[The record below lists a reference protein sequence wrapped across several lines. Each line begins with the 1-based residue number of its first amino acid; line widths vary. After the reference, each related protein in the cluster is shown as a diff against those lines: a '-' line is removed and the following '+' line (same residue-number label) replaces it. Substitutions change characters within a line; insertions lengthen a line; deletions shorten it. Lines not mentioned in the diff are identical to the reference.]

1 MIPSVYHEFDTIVS
15 VKILD
20 GTELADYVKERQA
33 KQVRNLRQSWNVAP
47 KLAIIQTI
55 DDPVIDTY
63 VRMKRK
69 YGQDILIDVDVHRPS
84 TDDLAALISTLND
97 DASVHGIIIQLPLGQ
112 GIDIDTALN
121 GVRPDKDVDGLATGS
136 QFTAATA
143 QAIDWLLGGY
153 NVELRGRK
161 IAIVGN
167 GRLVGAPLAKLWQSS
182 NYDITVF
189 DEHSKNMSK
198 SLRRYQ
204 VIISAAGVP
213 GLITPEQLQPG
224 AVVVDAATSAEH
236 GKVVGD
242 VSEAVRQRSDLTITP
257 EKGGVGPLTVA
268 SLFENVMQAA
278 RMSAKPTED

>member
-1 MIPSVYHEFDTIVS
+1 MVS
-15 VKILD
+15 VKLLD

-33 KQVRNLRQSWNVAP
+33 KQVRNLRQSWNTAP

-63 VRMKRK
+63 VRMKRR
-69 YGQDILIDVDVHRPS
+69 YGQDILVDVDVHRPTADNLPETIAS
-84 TDDLAALISTLND
+84 LND
-97 DASVHGIIIQLPLGQ
+97 DTTVHGIIIQLPLGE

-121 GVRPDKDVDGLATGS
+121 AVSVHKDVDGLAKGS
-136 QFTAATA
+136 LFTAATA
-143 QAIDWLLGGY
+143 QAIDWLLNGY

-161 IAIVGN
+161 IAVVGN
-167 GRLVGAPLAKLWQSS
+167 GRLVGAPLVKLWQTAGHQV
-182 NYDITVF
+182 TVF
-189 DEHSKNMSK
+189 DEHSKNMGK

-213 GLITPEQLQPG
+213 GLITPDQLQPG

-242 VSEAVRQRSDLTITP
+242 LSDDVRQRSDLTVTP

-268 SLFENVMQAA
+268 SLFENVIHAA
-278 RMSAKPTED
+278 RMAAKPTEASTSL